1 MANDRRRSFPAPI
14 QMLYG
19 VIAAAC
25 AAEMHYKQTLKHSDH
40 PEQKYIYRNM
50 NEVKYTAT

>member
-14 QMLYG
+14 QMRYG